1 MSRASANSVL
11 RAAARALTWDLYAA
25 AGYCR
30 TKTPINLERF
40 ECELLSAVRH
50 WKSVR
55 ANLAVQR
62 RKYERTKS

>member
-11 RAAARALTWDLYAA
+11 RAAARALTWDLFAA

-30 TKTPINLERF
+30 TKAHLDIEQFER
-40 ECELLSAVRH
+40 ELLSVVRH

-55 ANLAVQR
+55 ANLQYKR
-62 RKYERTKS
+62 RNNGKTKP